1 MNTAKADSNAFES
14 DTAGNQADRQ
24 GDKRFS
30 DSVGP
35 RGRPLK
41 LDRRDSGR
49 DSRISNTQDY
59 VGNPR
64 RVTIDRRDSSEERRD
79 ES

>member
-1 MNTAKADSNAFES
+1 MNTAKADFNEIES
-14 DTAGNQADRQ
+14 DTAEKQADMQ

-41 LDRRDSGR
+41 LDRRDCGR
-49 DSRISNTQDY
+49 DHRISNTQDY
-59 VGNPR
+59 LGTPR